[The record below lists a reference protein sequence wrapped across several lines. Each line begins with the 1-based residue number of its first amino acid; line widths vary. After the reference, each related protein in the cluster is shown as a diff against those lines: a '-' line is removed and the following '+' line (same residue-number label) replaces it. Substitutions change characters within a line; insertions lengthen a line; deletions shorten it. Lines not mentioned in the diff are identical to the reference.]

1 MHECVS
7 RQRRNQR
14 MASETEKGVVDWY
27 NTRKGET
34 QQRFSRSPQR
44 HICSAIREQRARG
57 RRVRPLPSTATGR
70 SSTGLAA
77 GTPGQP
83 TKHQPHATNRM
94 GSADA
99 CTARSAAQR
108 SARAPTIA
116 TDRSARPTD
125 SARSLSSI
133 SSTARLRLDRA
144 NEFVTRNAGQL
155 SNLAPEFGD
164 HPPEVVATVLAR
176 AMPANT
182 FDRRMEALERRA
194 RKYQLESSD
203 LVMKVLSRPRTH
215 RPSFSGHPTAGTTQ
229 QAHSA
234 CFFRDDR
241 ARSHADALRRCVA
254 RGIGGDIGGPD
265 APPAPDFRRR
275 RGNLPPYGGFSNY
288 KHICV
293 QQGVNLASTG
303 H

>member
-1 MHECVS
+1 
-7 RQRRNQR
+7 
-14 MASETEKGVVDWY
+14 MASETGKGVVDWY

-57 RRVRPLPSTATGR
+57 RRVRPLPGTATGR
-70 SSTGLAA
+70 TSTGLAA
-77 GTPGQP
+77 GAPGQP
-83 TKHQPHATNRM
+83 TKDQPLAKNER
-94 GSADA
+94 GSTDA
-99 CTARSAAQR
+99 CTARSAAR
-108 SARAPTIA
+108 PSATAPSPIA
-116 TDRSARPTD
+116 TGRSTRSTD

-203 LVMKVLSRPRTH
+203 LVTKVLSRPRTH
-215 RPSFSGHPTAGTTQ
+215 RPSFSGHPTAGMTQ